1 MPVSKTA
8 ASKRR
13 KTKKK
18 SSQKHSRRK
27 SSTYN
32 RASLVQ
38 QDMLRNPSLSFARAL
53 RKRKIDGRTV
63 LHHFE
68 SDFEKD
74 SSGRIKARAIG
85 RRRQTLFIPGSEPSQ
100 DIPVPTKNAGERRL
114 VGRWMKA
121 LNAAGRG
128 DFSQMDKFPRN
139 KAIGGVRLSTN
150 RNEVQQILKALAER
164 ESPFERL
171 YRTLARPS

>member
-8 ASKRR
+8 ASRRR
-13 KTKKK
+13 KSKKK
-18 SSQKHSRRK
+18 SSRKNSPRK

-32 RASLVQ
+32 RAAQVQ

-63 LHHFE
+63 LHHFG

-74 SSGRIKARAIG
+74 SSGRIKARSIG
-85 RRRQTLFIPGSEPSQ
+85 RRRQTLFIPGPEPGQ
-100 DIPVPTKNAGERRL
+100 DIPVPTKNASERRL
-114 VGRWMKA
+114 VGRWMKS
-121 LNAAGRG
+121 LNAAGRN

-139 KAIGGVRLSTN
+139 KSIGGVRLPTN
-150 RNEVQQILKALAER
+150 RNEVQRILRALAEN
-164 ESPFERL
+164 ESPYERL

>member
-8 ASKRR
+8 SRRR
-13 KTKKK
+13 KSKKK
-18 SSQKHSRRK
+18 SSGKNSPRR
-27 SSTYN
+27 SSTYS

-38 QDMLRNPSLSFARAL
+38 RDMLRNPSVSFARAL
-53 RKRKIDGRTV
+53 RKRKIDRRTV
-63 LHHFE
+63 LHHFG

-74 SSGRIKARAIG
+74 SSGRIKARSLG
-85 RRRQTLFIPGSEPSQ
+85 RRRQILFIPGSEPGV
-100 DIPVPTKNAGERRL
+100 DIPVPTKNASERRF

-121 LNAAGRG
+121 LNAAGRS

-139 KAIGGVRLSTN
+139 KSIGGVRLPTN
-150 RNEVQQILKALAER
+150 RDEVQRILKALAER

>member
-1 MPVSKTA
+1 
-8 ASKRR
+8 
-13 KTKKK
+13 
-18 SSQKHSRRK
+18 
-27 SSTYN
+27 
-32 RASLVQ
+32 
-38 QDMLRNPSLSFARAL
+38 MLRNPSLTFARAI
-53 RKRKIDGRTV
+53 RKRKIDRRTV
-63 LHHFE
+63 LHHFG

-74 SSGRIKARAIG
+74 SSGRLKARSIG
-85 RRRQTLFIPGSEPSQ
+85 RKRQTLYIPGFEPGQ
-100 DIPVPTKNAGERRL
+100 EIPIPTKDGRERRL

-139 KAIGGVRLSTN
+139 KSIGGVRLPTN
-150 RNEVQQILKALAER
+150 RNEVQRILMALAQR